1 MPSRLVRAATDALVS
16 VPGRLADRFLPK
28 KD

>member
-1 MPSRLVRAATDALVS
+1 MPPRVLRAATDALAS
-16 VPGRLADRFLPK
+16 LPGRLADRFLPK